1 MYEDGVDV
9 ACDLDCPVG
18 KSVTEMRGQWKE
30 FSPCCGELDCVCT
43 DATRQSPWLCVEYI
57 CMPCLDVDDLF
68 FRCRIVDPTP

>member
-43 DATRQSPWLCVEYI
+43 DATRQSPWLCSACGQVSCVCEE
-57 CMPCLDVDDLF
+57 
-68 FRCRIVDPTP
+68 